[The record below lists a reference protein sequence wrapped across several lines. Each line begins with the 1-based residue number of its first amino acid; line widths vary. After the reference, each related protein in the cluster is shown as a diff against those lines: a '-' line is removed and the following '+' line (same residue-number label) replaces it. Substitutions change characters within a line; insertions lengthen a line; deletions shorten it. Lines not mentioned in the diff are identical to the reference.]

1 MNVSFNE
8 NLNEVF
14 VEDDTSDNEYNDLVN
29 NNQEEEEEEVK
40 NEIIEQKPSVE
51 YRKLPPYYRQQRQ
64 QQRQQNQQMS
74 YDDILQSM
82 NMRVV
87 DGKLEM
93 INTTSKEGLYKAQI
107 PYQNNDNQ
115 NNYIYNKYFKD
126 YSGQQQQQDQA
137 PRRPLTPHEY
147 RAALIRRQ
155 IEIQNARRRI
165 NQIKPKK
172 LLFSTT
178 NINVSDGQRPN
189 DMNKLFR
196 FVGK

>member
-29 NNQEEEEEEVK
+29 NNKEEVQI
-40 NEIIEQKPSVE
+40 EIIEKHPSVE
-51 YRKLPPYYRQQRQ
+51 YRKLTPYYRQQQ
-64 QQRQQNQQMS
+64 QQQQQMS

-93 INTTSKEGLYKAQI
+93 INTTPKEVLYKAQM

-126 YSGQQQQQDQA
+126 SSGQLQEQI

-147 RAALIRRQ
+147 REALIRRQ

-165 NQIKPKK
+165 NQIKPKQ

-178 NINVSDGQRPN
+178 NINVSEGRRPN